1 MTADSSTTSG
11 AQVDVIEEGPNE
23 GHDEELGLPTGSNPL
38 EVPTSSSGAASM
50 PPPVRAG
57 ELAKSGAHS
66 RPALLPTS
74 SGAAADGGVA
84 PLRGGRDAVDGAGR
98 DGWDTRGGA
107 GGNGRET
114 RGGAGGGAGGA
125 RGGQRERP
133 MDASAAAEHALTGV
147 GEDVGAA
154 GGQVGC
160 LASGASF

>member
-107 GGNGRET
+107 GG
-114 RGGAGGGAGGA
+114 GAGGA